1 MQEPLQTIEEV
12 AKQLNVS
19 TRTIFRMLDD
29 KSIEGYK
36 VRGEWRISPSSVQAY
51 LQSRSNLA

>member
-19 TRTIFRMLDD
+19 TRTIFRMLAD
-29 KSIEGYK
+29 KSIVGYK
-36 VRGEWRISPSSVQAY
+36 VRGKWRINPSSVQSY
-51 LQSRSNLA
+51 LQSRSNLV